1 MKSSNALWNFFIS
14 VRLTIVLLLSLAAT
28 SIIGTLIPQNQS
40 QDAYFNTYGEFL
52 FNLFTK
58 FDIFDMYHSW
68 WFQLLLMMLAINI
81 TVCSIDRLQ
90 LVWKTI
96 FVRHP
101 KFNIDRFRKLKNKET
116 FNAKGTV
123 DQLRNQFLP
132 YISKRF
138 GYTRVDDTDK
148 GACIFAER
156 HRWTRIGVYVVHL
169 SVLFLLVGSLIGSIF
184 GFDAFV
190 NIPEG
195 DTVNSVHL
203 RNSNRERALPF
214 EIRCDDFSVTFYEN
228 GAPKEYKSRLTIL
241 EDGKAVLE
249 KDIIVNDPL
258 HYGGINIFQASYG
271 KLPPSMGHKGKLT
284 FSGKDSEDITLIFK
298 SSESGME
305 CNKTMKT
312 GETVDLPEGLGKF
325 MIREYKESAEFRGH
339 TIGEALVG
347 MLLPVSGDPV
357 DVLLPLRFPS
367 FDKMRGGKV
376 IISVAGHDHDHEN
389 FTPGKNPVDRYYTGL
404 QVTKDPGVWVVYS
417 GFILMIVG
425 CVITFFMSHQRI
437 CVEIDANKKKT
448 SVIVTGSSNK
458 NRFAMESKTKK
469 ITETLEKLANQA

>member
-1 MKSSNALWNFFIS
+1 
-14 VRLTIVLLLSLAAT
+14 VLLISLAAT

-40 QDAYFNTYGEFL
+40 HDAYFHAYGEFL
-52 FNLFTK
+52 FNLFIK

-68 WFQLLLMMLAINI
+68 WFQLLLLMLGINI

-101 KFNIDRFRKLKNKET
+101 KFNVDRFRRLKNKET
-116 FNAKGTV
+116 FTATATADK
-123 DQLRNQFLP
+123 LKNQFLP
-132 YISKRF
+132 VISKTF
-138 GYTRVDDTDK
+138 GYTRIEDTDK
-148 GACIFAER
+148 GARVFAER
-156 HRWTRIGVYVVHL
+156 HRWTRLGVYVVHL
-169 SVLFLLVGSLIGSIF
+169 SVLLLLAGSLLGSIL

-214 EIRCDDFSVTFYEN
+214 DIRCDDFSVTFYEN

-241 EDGKAVLE
+241 ENGNPVLK

-258 HYGGINIFQASYG
+258 RYKGINIFQSSYG
-271 KLPPSMGHKGKLT
+271 KLPSAMGHKGKPF
-284 FSGKDSEDITLIFK
+284 FSGKDSEDITIIFK

-305 CNKTMKT
+305 YDKTMKT
-312 GETVDLPEGLGKF
+312 GDTVDLPEGLGKF
-325 MIREYKESAEFRGH
+325 TISEYRESAEFRGH
-339 TIGEALVG
+339 NIGEALVG
-347 MLLPVSGDPV
+347 MLTPVSGEPV
-357 DVLLPLRFPS
+357 TVLLPLRFPS

-376 IISVAGHDHDHEN
+376 IISVATHDHDHDHES
-389 FTPGKNPVDRYYTGL
+389 PGPDKNSADRYYTGL

-437 CVEIDANKKKT
+437 CVEIEANKKKT
-448 SVIVTGSSNK
+448 SVTVAGSSNK
-458 NRFAMESKTKK
+458 NRFAMENKIKK
-469 ITETLEKLANQA
+469 LTATLEKLADQA